1 MLLMKV
7 IISLTS
13 IPTRFDKLP
22 GIVEDLKKQMCNEIW
37 VNIPKKYKRFPDWD
51 GVFPYADFGEKVII
65 NRDCDDW
72 GPGTQAM
79 GPIAKT
85 DADIIVYVND
95 DTLYDPKMTMNLVKW
110 HKVDSQSVWGL
121 SGFSFETYFVGK
133 YPRQH
138 GVPVDVL
145 ESYGACI
152 AKVSWLRTIFPE
164 FLELSTVTW
173 NDDMLLSNL
182 YEKHGIKRKTVFTE
196 ECNLGQLRQLAYG
209 FGPDALHHLAAE
221 ASGTPE
227 LSHTNNNK
235 KILRDFEALGKNY
248 YKFIP
253 T

>member
-1 MLLMKV
+1 MKV

-13 IPTRFDKLP
+13 IPTRFDKLHT
-22 GIVEDLKKQMCNEIW
+22 IVEDLKKQMCNEIW

-51 GVFPYADFGEKVII
+51 GVFPYSDFGEKVII

-95 DTLYDPKMTMNLVKW
+95 DTLYDPKMTLNLVKW
-110 HKVDSQSVWGL
+110 HQVDSKSVWGL
-121 SGFSFETYFVGK
+121 SGFSFDTYFKGQ

-152 AKVSWLRTIFPE
+152 AKTSWLRDIFQE
-164 FLELSTVTW
+164 FLELSEVTW

-182 YEKHGIKRKTVFTE
+182 YEKHGIKRKTVFTP

-221 ASGTPE
+221 ASGTSE

-235 KILRDFEALGKNY
+235 KILRDFEAIGKNY
-248 YKFIP
+248 YKFVP